1 MENSVCLMLAASL
14 HTAVELDSIISQDDL
29 KDDGVIRDSHITI
42 VYDKTGTI
50 SRSSVLSDVKDSL
63 RNEFEVFDEFM
74 KDSHK
79 FKVNDVMYLDTFNNE
94 DSSYIVLRLRESELF
109 RKLKTIH
116 DSLIVKYNIPTD
128 FPEFKPH
135 ITLAEVNPGEADKYM
150 YNNILLRVLND
161 SKVGFEDLVFSEPGR
176 NEKYDKWNITT
187 YHALNR
193 YFRES
198 SNN

>member
-14 HTAVELDSIISQDDL
+14 HTAVELDSIISQEDL

-63 RNEFEVFDEFM
+63 GNEFEVLDEFM

-79 FKVNDVMYLDTFNNE
+79 FKVNDIMYLDTFNNE

-109 RKLKTIH
+109 KKLKIIH

-135 ITLAEVNPGEADKYM
+135 ITLAEVNPGEADKYLS
-150 YNNILLRVLND
+150 NNVLLRVLND
-161 SKVGFEDLVFSEPGR
+161 SKVGFEDLVFSEPGD

-187 YHALNR
+187 HHALDR

-198 SNN
+198 NNN